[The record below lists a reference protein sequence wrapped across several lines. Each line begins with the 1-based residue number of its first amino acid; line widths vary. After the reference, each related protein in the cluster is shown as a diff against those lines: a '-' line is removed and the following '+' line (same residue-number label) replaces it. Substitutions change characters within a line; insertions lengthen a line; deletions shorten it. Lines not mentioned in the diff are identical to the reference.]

1 MFPWWIRVLFLA
13 FVVFSVWYFARAFAL
28 RMALVRKGRPDG
40 RLDRLA
46 YRLLRALV
54 LAITQKP
61 VLRIRWL
68 TGLLHAFIAWG
79 FLVFLTSTLDLMI
92 DLWTGWSLVDH
103 LPAHDLY
110 LSITDLFSLLV
121 SIGVIGLA
129 FRRFVLRPQVLQ
141 IPEDRPVLVNEHSK
155 RHPQLH
161 SALVLLLIFSLML
174 TYQLFEAG
182 RILQGTMQGFLPT
195 GQFWAG
201 LLAPAGAWAGA
212 IEKTFWLLHLVLVF
226 VFLMFIPN
234 SKHLHLLTGPI
245 NVFLK
250 REKPYAYVEPM
261 DLENEENEYFGAL
274 QAHDLA
280 QKNLFDTFACI
291 ECGRCNDFCPA
302 FAAESALSPKW
313 MIVNTRELLLEE
325 KDSLLQEGKGEKP
338 LVGTVL
344 SEEALWACTTCGACM
359 EVCPMDIE
367 HIPMIL
373 EMRRGQMQVEGKFP
387 KELTPAM
394 KGLET
399 QGNPWGVW
407 QGERLKWAEG
417 LEVKTARELGEA
429 PFLFWVGC
437 AASFDDRAK
446 KVARAMAQI
455 LQAAGIEFAV
465 LGEEEKCSGDPA
477 RRTGN
482 EYQFYLLAT
491 ENIELFRQY
500 KVQKILTICPHCY
513 NTFKNEYPDFG
524 GRFEVVHHSE
534 FLQELLQSGRIQLKK
549 PLGQKVTFHDP
560 CYLGRHNGVYD
571 APREVILKVQPEE
584 LVEMPHSRELSFCCG
599 AGGGRMWMEE
609 TGKYKVN
616 QLRTREAQETG
627 AQVVGVACPF
637 CMRMLEDGTREIQAE
652 NLQVK
657 DIAELVWEAMQG

>member
-1 MFPWWIRVLFLA
+1 MFPWWVRLLFFG
-13 FVVFSVWYFARAFAL
+13 FVVYSVWYFARSFGL
-28 RMALVRKGRPDG
+28 RIALVKRGRPDG
-40 RLDRLA
+40 RLDHLTK
-46 YRLLRALV
+46 RLLRALY
-54 LAITQKP
+54 LALSQKP
-61 VLRIRWL
+61 VIRIRWL
-68 TGLLHAFIAWG
+68 TGLLHASIVWG
-79 FLVFLTSTLDLMI
+79 FIVFLISTIDLTVA
-92 DLWTGWSLVDH
+92 LWTGWSLVDH
-103 LPAHDLY
+103 LPGHQVY
-110 LSITDLFSLLV
+110 LSLTDLFSLFV
-121 SIGVIGLA
+121 SLGVIGLA
-129 FRRFVLRPQVLQ
+129 YRRFVLRPLALR
-141 IPEDRPVLVNEHSK
+141 IPEDRPVIVNEHSR

-161 SALVLLLIFSLML
+161 SAIVLLLIFSLMIS
-174 TYQLFEAG
+174 YQLFEAG
-182 RILQGTMQGFLPT
+182 RILQGTMGGFLPM
-195 GQFWAG
+195 GQLWAS
-201 LLAPAGAWAGA
+201 LLAPVSHAAGA
-212 IEKTFWLLHLVLVF
+212 IEKTFWLVHVVLVF

-234 SKHLHLLTGPI
+234 SKHLHLITGTI

-250 REKPYAYVEPM
+250 REKPYGYVEPM
-261 DLENEENEYFGAL
+261 DLENEENEYFGAV
-274 QAHDLA
+274 QVQDLP

-302 FAAESALSPKW
+302 FNAVSALSPKW

-325 KDSLLQEGKGEKP
+325 KDTLLKEGKGEKP

-344 SEEALWACTTCGACM
+344 SEDALWACTTCGACM

-417 LEVKTARELGEA
+417 LNVKTAKELGEA
-429 PFLFWVGC
+429 PLLFWVGC

-446 KVARAMAQI
+446 KVARAMVQI

-491 ENIELFRQY
+491 ENIETFRRY
-500 KVQKILTICPHCY
+500 KVRKILTLCPHCY
-513 NTFKNEYPDFG
+513 NTFKNEYPDYG
-524 GRFEVVHHSE
+524 ADFEVVHHSE
-534 FLQELLQSGRIQLKK
+534 FLQELLASGRIQLKK

-560 CYLGRHNGVYD
+560 CYLGRHNGIYD
-571 APREVILKVQPEE
+571 APREVILKVQPED

-627 AQVVGVACPF
+627 AQVIGVACPF

-652 NLQVK
+652 DLQVK
-657 DIAELVWEAMQG
+657 DLAELVWEAMQG

>member
-1 MFPWWIRVLFLA
+1 MFPWWIRLLFLV
-13 FVVFSVWYFARAFAL
+13 FVVYSVWYFARAFGL
-28 RMALVRKGRPDG
+28 RLALVRKGRPDG

-46 YRLLRALV
+46 YRVLRALV
-54 LAITQKP
+54 LAVTQQP
-61 VLRIRWL
+61 VIRIRWL

-79 FLVFLTSTLDLMI
+79 FLVFLTSTLDLVI
-92 DLWTGWSLVDH
+92 DLWTGWSLVEH
-103 LPAHDLY
+103 LPAHRLY

-121 SIGVIGLA
+121 SVGVIGLA
-129 FRRFVLRPQVLQ
+129 FRRFVLKPQALQ

-174 TYQLFEAG
+174 SYQWFEAG
-182 RILQGTMQGFLPT
+182 RILQGTMSGFLPV
-195 GQFWAG
+195 GQFWAAVFTP
-201 LLAPAGAWAGA
+201 LASWAQG
-212 IEKTFWLLHLVLVF
+212 IEQVFWLVHLVLVF

-234 SKHLHLLTGPI
+234 SKHLHLITGPI
-245 NVFLK
+245 NVLLK
-250 REKPYAYVEPM
+250 REKPYGYVEPM

-274 QAHDLA
+274 QVHELA
-280 QKNLFDTFACI
+280 QKNLFDPFACI

-325 KDSLLQEGKGEKP
+325 REPLLKEGKGEHP

-344 SEEALWACTTCGACM
+344 SEDALWACTTCGACM

-373 EMRRGQMQVEGKFP
+373 EMRRGQMQVEGKYP

-417 LEVKTARELGEA
+417 LEVKTAKELGKA
-429 PFLFWVGC
+429 PLLFWVGC

-491 ENIELFRQY
+491 ENIETFQRY
-500 KVQKILTICPHCY
+500 GVQKILTICPHCY

-524 GRFEVVHHSE
+524 GTFEVVHHSE
-534 FLQELLQSGRIQLKK
+534 FLQELLASGKIQLKK

-560 CYLGRHNGVYD
+560 CYLGRHNGIFE

-657 DIAELVWEAMQG
+657 DIAELVWEAM